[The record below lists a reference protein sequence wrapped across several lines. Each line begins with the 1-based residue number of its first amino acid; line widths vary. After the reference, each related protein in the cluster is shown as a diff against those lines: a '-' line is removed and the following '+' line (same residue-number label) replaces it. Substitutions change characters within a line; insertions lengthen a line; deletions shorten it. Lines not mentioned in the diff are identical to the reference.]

1 MAADG
6 VNAKYLQKIGRKD
19 WFQNN
24 QSAYFEVAVSFL
36 NAKVKSHYAR
46 YFNPTSTNIH
56 LIENA
61 CALLQSELI
70 RPEHIEKFET
80 EIRQRIEAAAKEIE
94 ANIAAGTQLADD
106 NAIKVDVK
114 YFQEPLQLTAKIIS
128 PLCYDYLDVLQK
140 ADRLIVIL
148 ESLRLRAAIERK
160 HCEQQIARVHH
171 ILNAVQKAAYQL
183 AIGLRARSKEK
194 TDDQVPSPIAPNE
207 IGEGQTG
214 ESGTGGSQGSSVP
227 LPSARTKKKKAL
239 DPTELKDVS
248 QGRLDHAS
256 SVA

>member
-1 MAADG
+1 MTADD
-6 VNAKYLQKIGRKD
+6 VNARYLQKIDRRD
-19 WFQNN
+19 WFGNN
-24 QSAYFEVAVSFL
+24 QGAYIEVAVSFL

-61 CALLQSELI
+61 CALLQSDLI
-70 RPEHIEKFET
+70 KPEHIEKFET

-94 ANIAAGTQLADD
+94 TNIAAGTQLADD

-114 YFQEPLQLTAKIIS
+114 YFQAPLQLNAKIIS
-128 PLCYDYLDVLQK
+128 PLCYEYLDVLQK

-171 ILNAVQKAAYQL
+171 ILGAIQKAAFQL
-183 AIGLRARSKEK
+183 AIGLRARSKER
-194 TDDQVPSPIAPNE
+194 TDDQVVTPILPSEPADTP
-207 IGEGQTG
+207 TG
-214 ESGTGGSQGSSVP
+214 ELAPQESQVP
-227 LPSARTKKKKAL
+227 SLQPPPARAKKRKEIQ
-239 DPTELKDVS
+239 PTNLNDSS
-248 QGRLDHAS
+248 QGRLDHATS
-256 SVA
+256 EV

>member
-1 MAADG
+1 MAADD
-6 VNAKYLQKIGRKD
+6 VNARYLQKIDRRD
-19 WFQNN
+19 WFGNN
-24 QSAYFEVAVSFL
+24 QAAYFEVAVSFL

-61 CALLQSELI
+61 CALLQSDLI
-70 RPEHIEKFET
+70 KPEHIEKFET
-80 EIRQRIEAAAKEIE
+80 EIRQRIETAAKEIE
-94 ANIAAGTQLADD
+94 GNIAAGTQLADD

-128 PLCYDYLDVLQK
+128 PLCYEYLDVLQK

-171 ILNAVQKAAYQL
+171 ILVAIQKAAFQL
-183 AIGLRARSKEK
+183 AVGLRARSKEK
-194 TDDQVPSPIAPNE
+194 MDDQVELPILPSEAAE
-207 IGEGQTG
+207 TL
-214 ESGTGGSQGSSVP
+214 TADLATQGSSVS
-227 LPSARTKKKKAL
+227 LPNQPPAKTKRRKEVPPPISPDA
-239 DPTELKDVS
+239 S
-248 QGRLDHAS
+248 QSQPATLE
-256 SVA
+256 V

>member
-1 MAADG
+1 MAADD
-6 VNAKYLQKIGRKD
+6 VNARYLQKIDRRD
-19 WFQNN
+19 WFGNN
-24 QSAYFEVAVSFL
+24 QGAYIEVAVSFL

-70 RPEHIEKFET
+70 KPEHIEKFET
-80 EIRQRIEAAAKEIE
+80 EIRQRVEAAAKEIE
-94 ANIAAGTQLADD
+94 ANITAGTQLADD

-114 YFQEPLQLTAKIIS
+114 YFQAPLQLTAKIIS
-128 PLCYDYLDVLQK
+128 PLCYKYLDVLQK

-171 ILNAVQKAAYQL
+171 ILGAIQKAAFQL
-183 AIGLRARSKEK
+183 AIGLRARSKER
-194 TDDQVPSPIAPNE
+194 TDDQAQAPIPPSD
-207 IGEGQTG
+207 TG
-214 ESGTGGSQGSSVP
+214 DALTEESGPLGSAVSSVQP
-227 LPSARTKKKKAL
+227 PAKSQRKKVVQSTIL
-239 DPTELKDVS
+239 SDVS
-248 QGRLDHAS
+248 QSQPATS
-256 SVA
+256 EV

>member
-1 MAADG
+1 MADDD
-6 VNAKYLQKIGRKD
+6 VNEKYLKKIGRRD
-19 WFQNN
+19 WFKNN
-24 QSAYFEVAVSFL
+24 QAAYFEVAVSFL

-70 RPEHIEKFET
+70 KPEHIEKFET
-80 EIRQRIEAAAKEIE
+80 EISQRIESAAKEIE
-94 ANIAAGTQLADD
+94 GNIAAGTQLADD

-160 HCEQQIARVHH
+160 HCEQQIVRVHH
-171 ILNAVQKAAYQL
+171 ILNAIQKAAYQL

-194 TDDQVPSPIAPNE
+194 TDDQVQPPIAPNE
-207 IGEGQTG
+207 IGEGHTG
-214 ESGTGGSQGSSVP
+214 ESATEGSQASSVP
-227 LPSARTKKKKAL
+227 PAQARTKKKKGV
-239 DPTELKDVS
+239 DPTDLKHVS
-248 QGRLDHAS
+248 QGRLERAS
-256 SVA
+256 SVV